1 VKWNDTKKN
10 NNSIVPEAAF
20 ICGFFFA
27 AFSGFPLQALV
38 KKLVLAKLKRSFSR
52 SVGSRSFSLAKL
64 SFFFFGAFVALRAR
78 GFFFLKAI
86 FFLPE
91 SKKFLSLPTLLGTTV
106 SLSRI

>member
-1 VKWNDTKKN
+1 LPQFDQLIKIFLQLFPAFLSKPLLKNGFLLGKKG
-10 NNSIVPEAAF
+10 AF
-20 ICGFFFA
+20 F
-27 AFSGFPLQALV
+27 
-38 KKLVLAKLKRSFSR
+38 
-52 SVGSRSFSLAKL
+52 SRSFSLAKL

-78 GFFFLKAI
+78 GFFVLKAI